1 MASSNASFRE
11 RVFARVL
18 LAPFKL
24 LLAGALAII
33 GILVLAWIVDWVLVF
48 QVWPEGVTRLRRIFA
63 SDLERGIELAA
74 LQGLVPGVIS
84 ASANLLYAV
93 VFRASGIHDMG
104 LRFAQPDALSI
115 PDAIVRNF
123 YIANRDAIEVAMIG
137 TRLVAVRLATILCM
151 LPLGL
156 LMYAVGSAGGM
167 AERAIRRACGGRESA
182 SLYHRAKHL
191 QVAAIALTV
200 LTILAWPTAVNPVCV
215 GVVLAVV
222 VGILARIQWAYY
234 KKHL

>member
-74 LQGLVPGVIS
+74 LQGLVPG
-84 ASANLLYAV
+84 
-93 VFRASGIHDMG
+93 
-104 LRFAQPDALSI
+104 
-115 PDAIVRNF
+115 
-123 YIANRDAIEVAMIG
+123 
-137 TRLVAVRLATILCM
+137 
-151 LPLGL
+151 
-156 LMYAVGSAGGM
+156 
-167 AERAIRRACGGRESA
+167 
-182 SLYHRAKHL
+182 
-191 QVAAIALTV
+191 
-200 LTILAWPTAVNPVCV
+200 
-215 GVVLAVV
+215 
-222 VGILARIQWAYY
+222 
-234 KKHL
+234 